1 MKITPEQLHEWYLEA
16 TDALVGRPESFNPNA
31 RKAYSELSED
41 QKSIDRYIADRINE
55 FVNRSVNR

>member
-16 TDALVGRPESFNPNA
+16 TDALVATPESFNPNA